1 MARTNR
7 EAESSVL
14 KTVGNY
20 HWLTMSEKALKCQRR
35 GTAERHPRQF
45 HFYGRLAQLVRAPR
59 LHRGGWGLES
69 LAVYH
74 GTVAR
79 LVRRHPHKVI
89 HSGSNPLGTSTLL
102 GCRIKVITCG
112 FEPQDSRSIRLIPAM

>member
-1 MARTNR
+1 MARTKR
-7 EAESSVL
+7 EAKSSVL

-89 HSGSNPLGTSTLL
+89 HSGSNPLGTSILL
-102 GCRIKVITCG
+102 ALGVTVCTAD
-112 FEPQDSRSIRLIPAM
+112 FDSASRGSNP